1 MSAITMVQVIK
12 EVHKTDI
19 ALVKI
24 GEFYHVYGK
33 DAYIVSYLFEYK
45 LSLIENK
52 YVTCGFPV
60 KSLTKI
66 EATLEQKRIN
76 YIVLDRRNNY
86 FVDEISD
93 HKNLN
98 TYEETYEKAY
108 KYIIKRN
115 RIQKIYEYLMK
126 NINQKETMEKIKEIE
141 KIINEE

>member
-1 MSAITMVQVIK
+1 MSAITMVQAIK

-24 GEFYHVYGK
+24 GKFYHVYGK

-45 LSLIENK
+45 LGLIENK

-60 KSLTKI
+60 KSLAKI
-66 EATLEQKRIN
+66 KATLEQKRIN

-86 FVDEISD
+86 LVDEISE

-98 TYEETYEKAY
+98 TYEEIYEKAY
-108 KYIIKRN
+108 KYVIKIN

-126 NINQKETMEKIKEIE
+126 NINQKETMGKIKEIE